1 MNDEP
6 LRLGRLVLYY
16 PCALSK
22 ILGFLWLR
30 IIKNAYFCG
39 MIFKRK
45 IYAKLLEWKQ
55 SAKGTKALLVEGA
68 RRIGKS
74 TIVEQFAKIEY
85 KSYILIDFNDVSA
98 TVLNAFE
105 NYLNDL
111 DAFFVILSAEYGVT
125 LHRRESVIIF
135 DEVQRYPKARQSIK
149 KLVKDGRYDYI
160 ETGSLISI
168 REAVKGITVPSEERS
183 VRMYPID
190 FEEFAMAFGDE
201 SLVAYIRQ
209 CFAERKPLERNLHNK
224 ALFRFK
230 QYMLVGGMPQSVS
243 AFLENDCNFALADQ
257 EKRDILALYRND
269 IMRIDAQYRSK
280 VLAIFDQIP
289 AFLSRHEKRVVLS
302 DIAKGS
308 YFDQYTDTFFWLGD
322 SMMVNECFNTTDP
335 NVGLSLN
342 EDRTLIKCY
351 MGDTGLLVSHAFS
364 ENEIADEQLY
374 KQILNNKLS
383 LNQGMLY
390 ENVIAQMLVANGHK
404 LFFYTH
410 YSEEKH
416 RNDIEIDFLISN
428 TSKIKYKI
436 YPIEVKSSARYSTA
450 SLDNFVPKFRERVDW
465 AYIIHP
471 RNLTVNEKRI
481 SIPPYMAICL

>member
-1 MNDEP
+1 M
-6 LRLGRLVLYY
+6 
-16 PCALSK
+16 
-22 ILGFLWLR
+22 
-30 IIKNAYFCG
+30 
-39 MIFKRK
+39 
-45 IYAKLLEWKQ
+45 
-55 SAKGTKALLVEGA
+55 
-68 RRIGKS
+68 
-74 TIVEQFAKIEY
+74 
-85 KSYILIDFNDVSA
+85 
-98 TVLNAFE
+98 
-105 NYLNDL
+105 
-111 DAFFVILSAEYGVT
+111 
-125 LHRRESVIIF
+125 
-135 DEVQRYPKARQSIK
+135 
-149 KLVKDGRYDYI
+149 
-160 ETGSLISI
+160 
-168 REAVKGITVPSEERS
+168 
-183 VRMYPID
+183 
-190 FEEFAMAFGDE
+190 
-201 SLVAYIRQ
+201 
-209 CFAERKPLERNLHNK
+209 
-224 ALFRFK
+224 
-230 QYMLVGGMPQSVS
+230 
-243 AFLENDCNFALADQ
+243 
-257 EKRDILALYRND
+257 ALYRND

-390 ENVIAQMLVANGHK
+390 ENVIAQMLVANWHK

-410 YSEEKH
+410 YNEEKH

-428 TSKIKYKI
+428 MSKIKYKI

-450 SLDNFVPKFRERVDW
+450 SLDNFVPKFHERVDW